1 MNRHSA
7 LQSTQLFSMETCN
20 CIQHLMELANKMHNL
35 RIRLR
40 GRDFWLRGMEQR
52 CTYLPAAG
60 NVDNAPL
67 YMTLRTFIDEAT
79 AGLEE
84 LIGDIDRSLQ
94 RRERK
99 GHRKPSSRSQNLR
112 EIRRHQNLYR
122 DLRER
127 SMPLYNHICETLGNL
142 FRVPRN
148 FAEWLVPS
156 VQVSN
161 EQANSGDQC
170 TICFEDFE
178 VAETVRQLGCK
189 HCFHT
194 KCLNPWMISNWNKEN
209 FTCPLCREP
218 FIARN

>member
-7 LQSTQLFSMETCN
+7 LSTQLFSMETCN

-35 RIRLR
+35 SIRLR

-52 CTYLPAAG
+52 FTYLPAAG

-99 GHRKPSSRSQNLR
+99 GHRKPSIRICTEICVNEASHCTIISVKHSEIFSASPGTSQNGWFLQYKCQMSRPTVATNALFALKILR
-112 EIRRHQNLYR
+112 
-122 DLRER
+122 
-127 SMPLYNHICETLGNL
+127 
-142 FRVPRN
+142 
-148 FAEWLVPS
+148 WLK
-156 VQVSN
+156 Q
-161 EQANSGDQC
+161 
-170 TICFEDFE
+170 
-178 VAETVRQLGCK
+178 
-189 HCFHT
+189 
-194 KCLNPWMISNWNKEN
+194 
-209 FTCPLCREP
+209 
-218 FIARN
+218 